1 MQNKTLLSTARTS
14 RQQTSTSTAPL
25 SDKELRVWD
34 LLRSGH
40 ELGHGEPP
48 ESWAKKKI
56 HQKLQSDLIITETVS
71 NLAGTCKQQQ
81 PLQSRYK

>member
-48 ESWAKKKI
+48 ESWAKKKQKI
-56 HQKLQSDLIITETVS
+56 HQKLQSDAIIT
-71 NLAGTCKQQQ
+71 
-81 PLQSRYK
+81 

>member
-1 MQNKTLLSTARTS
+1 MQNNTLLSTARTS

-40 ELGHGEPP
+40 DEGQGEPP
-48 ESWAKKKI
+48 DSWAKK
-56 HQKLQSDLIITETVS
+56 
-71 NLAGTCKQQQ
+71 
-81 PLQSRYK
+81 